1 MMGWNYNY
9 LTGGGA
15 YLSTFGF
22 LMQVLMV
29 VDLVLLM
36 IWLWKNIQKK

>member
-9 LTGGGA
+9 ATGGNA
-15 YLSTFGF
+15 YFSTLGF
-22 LMQVLMV
+22 LMQILMV